1 MAVYDRTNGGL
12 SSGRSWLSR
21 TKQRIAN
28 NLGIINGDQAGKIRK
43 FRNDELEKL
52 DQYYELRQ
60 YDNLQDW
67 DEAVNQEDY
76 VAIRNRKPRIQYN
89 AAKVI
94 VDRVTAKLVG
104 KRVFPEFVIESDPDD
119 TEFFRIVQRVSGFQH
134 ELIEPIRRML
144 VAGSCLVRYYLV
156 EGQPK
161 IEWYP
166 SKYCY
171 PTFLPTGELE
181 SVSVKYIYE
190 DENDRGAN
198 GNPKLKWY
206 RLDLGLTSDVLFQPE
221 EYRQGSE
228 PQWTVDE
235 QTDHNLGWVQAEWF
249 RTNKEKFTPD
259 GPSLIGDVLDF
270 IDELNYSLS
279 QSSQAVGYNQE
290 PQLALKGMDEDEVNG
305 LIRSSQK
312 AWNLG
317 RQGEAQFIE
326 SNLIGVEQATKLR
339 DDNRA
344 RMLDVV
350 RVVLMDPDKIAGNA
364 QSGSALEILHGPL
377 VELIDELRGIM
388 EPKLKNLLIKIAMT
402 MLIAMQDGQETAL
415 QVPPGYMPTSVD
427 LTARWPEIFP
437 PTLEDLQKKV
447 MAGVQAKNAGGIS
460 RETLV
465 RYLAK
470 DFGVENVEEE
480 LQKIEADLQEMA
492 AMNPFGTFGGK

>member
-1 MAVYDRTNGGL
+1 MAVYDRTSGGL
-12 SSGRSWLSR
+12 SPGRKWLSR

-28 NLGIINGDQAGKIRK
+28 NLGIISGDNASKIRK
-43 FRNDELEKL
+43 FRSDDLEKL

-60 YDNLQDW
+60 YDDLQDW
-67 DEAVNQEDY
+67 DEAVDQEDY
-76 VAIRNRKPRIQYN
+76 VAIRKRKPRIKYN
-89 AAKVI
+89 SAKVI

-119 TEFFRIVQRVSGFQH
+119 TEFFRIVQRISGFQH
-134 ELIEPIRRML
+134 ELIEPMRRML

-171 PTFLPTGELE
+171 PSFLPTGELE
-181 SVSVKYIYE
+181 SVSIKYIYE
-190 DENDRGAN
+190 DEADRQAN

-206 RLDLGLTSDVLFQPE
+206 RLDLGLMSDVLFEPE
-221 EYRQGSE
+221 DYKVGTE
-228 PQWTVDE
+228 PEWKIAE

-249 RTNKEKFTPD
+249 RTNKEKFSPD
-259 GPSLIGDVLDF
+259 GPSLIGDILDF

-290 PQLALKGMDEDEVNG
+290 PQLAINGMDEEELNG

-312 AWNLG
+312 AWSLG
-317 RQGEAQFIE
+317 KDGKAQFLE
-326 SNLIGVEQATKLR
+326 SNLKGVEQATALR
-339 DDNRA
+339 TDNRA
-344 RMLDVV
+344 RMLEVV
-350 RVVLMDPDKIAGNA
+350 RVVLMDPEKIAGQA

-377 VELIDELRGIM
+377 VELIDELRGVL
-388 EPKLKNLLIKIAMT
+388 EPKFKNLLIKIGMT
-402 MLIAMQDGQETAL
+402 MLIAMQAGEETAL
-415 QVPPGYMPTSVD
+415 EVPPGYMPKSLD
-427 LTARWPEIFP
+427 ITARWPEIFP
-437 PTLEDLQKKV
+437 PTLQDLLQKV
-447 MAGVQAKNAGGIS
+447 QAGVQAKNAGGIS

-480 LQKIEADLQEMA
+480 LAKIEADIQEMA